1 MAYGVKY
8 RFPFESVEGVDWTI
22 DILKDGYSGTVN
34 IRPVGGSPMLRKDKN
49 DNICG
54 TSLDLTA
61 ECNVD
66 GEYEEFSS
74 SDPFSFQVKVYRGST
89 LVWQGYVSPELYNAP
104 DIAPPYD
111 VRVTATDGLGEL
123 KLHNFDAQGRK
134 TISALLTYLLGFTG
148 LNLGFRQI
156 TDLSCSVSGAA
167 GLLSSVYVNIDFL
180 AGETCYDVLQ
190 YLLGAIHST
199 ITQDGSYW
207 LIQKETG
214 MSIGSS
220 AVSCYVNGVS
230 SQRSIEH
237 FGSMTTHTSSCW
249 PVGHMTREY
258 VAPKKKMIVTAD
270 NHYRENIL
278 GTWTPNGNASN
289 EGDYWLLPSAGDG
302 LSQTI
307 TFQQEVSKHLV
318 LSVKVRNT
326 GNGED
331 AGNLG
336 VYVKLDGSYY
346 QSSSYL
352 YLSKYTGKRRR
363 PGNDAIW
370 STVSSTWDA
379 EVQAPSETDTDQDY
393 VTIDL
398 VIPLYDNSERSY
410 VRASSLEIQVF
421 NGDQLYPKRV
431 YDVSLYQYEQT
442 KGFKKVVNI
451 DNGARGESPDV
462 YVIFPCTTD
471 LNDYNGA
478 EEMLYGM
485 PVDSSSAKVSTW
497 TTGAFSSL
505 DYLSLIARDYA
516 LSIATPRVR
525 VSGVLQT
532 PSSGLA
538 IPVIFV
544 DDHDNVKYIVESFSW
559 DLYNDEVS
567 VQMISEPAASITVDG
582 DETMEGE
589 TENPTGHQQADYSG
603 SGGGGSYTLPIASA
617 TVLGGVKVGT
627 GLSIDSSTGVLNA
640 TGGGSVSGY
649 IGTTAVQSTSQTQNL
664 TGIGDITANSI
675 AGGGSSN
682 LYIGNSGNTAWVV
695 IREDMKSGTS
705 NAWTIEKDGDASFKS
720 LVVNDETINPVTANP
735 TVPSGTTPTTLTRL
749 KIGSGYYSIPSGGG
763 TYVLPEATA
772 AALGGI
778 KVGFDQ
784 SGKNYPVE
792 LDDNGNAYVYVPWS
806 SGGGGGGDGTVT
818 SVAMTVPTGFSVTGS
833 PVTTSGTLAV
843 SLDSQAKNK
852 VLASPSNA
860 AGTPSFRELD
870 ASDIPNLNAS
880 KITAGTLD
888 AARIPD
894 LSGKYVT
901 LDTTQSNIS
910 GEKTFTTNPVHIG
923 SSSGIDVDGS
933 SYIDIGDA
941 RLKWDS
947 STHSLH
953 ITKRPGSSYSG
964 NINVYADGDVG
975 AGGPGSGSSVKYVNC
990 ANQSAY
996 DSISPKDPATI
1007 YTIGTASSP
1016 SKIYLGSV
1024 QIH

>member
-1 MAYGVKY
+1 MAYAVKY
-8 RFPFESVEGVDWTI
+8 RFPFESVEGVEWTI
-22 DILKDGYSGTVN
+22 DILKDGYSGAVN
-34 IRPVGGSPMLRKDKN
+34 IRPVGGSPQLRKDKN

-61 ECNVD
+61 ECHTD
-66 GEYEEFSS
+66 GEFEEFSS
-74 SDPFSFQVKVYRGST
+74 SNPFSFQVKAYRGST

-123 KLHNFDAQGRK
+123 KLHNFEAQGRK

-156 TDLSCSVSGAA
+156 TDLSCSASGAA
-167 GLLSSVYVNIDFL
+167 GLLTSVYVNIDFL

-278 GTWTPNGNASN
+278 GTWTPDGNASN

-307 TFQQEVSKHLV
+307 TFQQEVSRHLV

-326 GNGED
+326 GNGDD
-331 AGNLG
+331 AGSLG

-379 EVQAPSETDTDQDY
+379 EVQAPSGTDTDQDY

-398 VIPLYDNSERSY
+398 VIPLYDNSARSY
-410 VRASSLEIQVF
+410 VKASSLEIQVF

-431 YDVSLYQYEQT
+431 YDIALYQYEQT
-442 KGFKKVVNI
+442 KGFKKIVNI
-451 DNGARGESPDV
+451 DNGARGEAPDV
-462 YVIFPCTTD
+462 PVIFPCTTD

-485 PVDSSSAKVSTW
+485 PVDSSSAKVATWSTA
-497 TTGAFSSL
+497 AFSSL

-532 PSSGLA
+532 PTSGLA

-544 DDHDNVKYIVESFSW
+544 DDHDSVKYIVESFSW

-617 TVLGGVKVGT
+617 STLGGIKVGT
-627 GLSIDSSTGVLNA
+627 GLSIDSSTGVLTA
-640 TGGGSVSGY
+640 T
-649 IGTTAVQSTSQTQNL
+649 
-664 TGIGDITANSI
+664 
-675 AGGGSSN
+675 
-682 LYIGNSGNTAWVV
+682 
-695 IREDMKSGTS
+695 
-705 NAWTIEKDGDASFKS
+705 
-720 LVVNDETINPVTANP
+720 
-735 TVPSGTTPTTLTRL
+735 
-749 KIGSGYYSIPSGGG
+749 
-763 TYVLPEATA
+763 
-772 AALGGI
+772 
-778 KVGFDQ
+778 
-784 SGKNYPVE
+784 
-792 LDDNGNAYVYVPWS
+792 
-806 SGGGGGGDGTVT
+806 GGGGGGSTVAVQSLAATSAIVSRIAKITVDGTETFIYNDAAWGNEDSSAQTVGLKINGTTKTVQTGIPPATTSALGGVIVGSGLSIDGSGVLSATGGGGGSGTVT

-833 PVTTSGTLAV
+833 PVTGSGTLAV

-852 VLASPSNA
+852 VLASPAS
-860 AGTPSFRELD
+860 GSGVPSFRTL
-870 ASDIPNLNAS
+870 ASSD
-880 KITAGTLD
+880 
-888 AARIPD
+888 IPD

-901 LDTTQSNIS
+901 LDTTQNNIS
-910 GEKTFTTNPVHIG
+910 GEKTFITKPVHIG
-923 SSSGIDVDGS
+923 STSGLDVNSS

-941 RLKWDS
+941 RLVYDA
-947 STHSLH
+947 TNHALH
-953 ITKRPGSSYSG
+953 ITMKSGSSQTIG
-964 NINVYADGDVG
+964 LYADGFVSARG
-975 AGGPGSGSSVKYVNC
+975 AAASGDQIKFVALTGDQTVAGVKTFSSNIIINGVTLTGSSSKLSLNKNASFAGISDRVNGS
-990 ANQSAY
+990 NTTHEV
-996 DSISPKDPATI
+996 SIQDIVNRLVALENS
-1007 YTIGTASSP
+1007 
-1016 SKIYLGSV
+1016 
-1024 QIH
+1024 

>member
-8 RFPFESVEGVDWTI
+8 RFPFESVEGIEWTI

-74 SDPFSFQVKVYRGST
+74 SNPFSFQVKVYRGST

-123 KLHNFDAQGRK
+123 KLHYFEAQGRK
-134 TISALLTYLLGFTG
+134 TLSALLTYLLGFTG

-156 TDLSCSVSGAA
+156 TDLSCSASGAA
-167 GLLSSVYVNIDFL
+167 NMLSSVYVNIDFL

-214 MSIGSS
+214 MAIGSS

-289 EGDYWLLPSAGDG
+289 EGDYWLLPAAGDG

-318 LSVKVRNT
+318 LSIKVRNV
-326 GNGED
+326 GEGED
-331 AGNLG
+331 AGNIG

-398 VIPLYDNSERSY
+398 VIPLYDNGERSY
-410 VRASSLEIQVF
+410 VYASSLEIQVF

-485 PVDSSSAKVSTW
+485 PVNSSSAKVSTW

-589 TENPTGHQQADYSG
+589 TENPTGHQQSDYSG

-627 GLSIDSSTGVLNA
+627 GLSIDPQTGVL
-640 TGGGSVSGY
+640 S
-649 IGTTAVQSTSQTQNL
+649 
-664 TGIGDITANSI
+664 
-675 AGGGSSN
+675 
-682 LYIGNSGNTAWVV
+682 
-695 IREDMKSGTS
+695 
-705 NAWTIEKDGDASFKS
+705 
-720 LVVNDETINPVTANP
+720 
-735 TVPSGTTPTTLTRL
+735 
-749 KIGSGYYSIPSGGG
+749 
-763 TYVLPEATA
+763 
-772 AALGGI
+772 
-778 KVGFDQ
+778 
-784 SGKNYPVE
+784 
-792 LDDNGNAYVYVPWS
+792 S
-806 SGGGGGGDGTVT
+806 SGGGGGGGLS
-818 SVAMTVPTGFSVTGS
+818 SVGLEMPSQFSVNNT
-833 PVTTSGTLAV
+833 PLTANGTISV
-843 SLDSQAKNK
+843 SLKNTYTI
-852 VLASPSNA
+852 PSAQDWAGVANA
-860 AGTPSFRELD
+860 AHTHGNKSVLDDISSQDVSSWDDAASKAHSHSNKSVLDDITSQDVSGWDDAASKAHSHSNKSVLDGITSQKVSQWDAAASGDTIDVSIGGTNAAPTVQVALGTGDSDSEALPIAD
-870 ASDIPNLNAS
+870 AS
-880 KITAGTLD
+880 K
-888 AARIPD
+888 
-894 LSGKYVT
+894 SGLVST
-901 LDTTQSNIS
+901 GNQTFS
-910 GEKTFTTNPVHIG
+910 GNKTF
-923 SSSGIDVDGS
+923 D
-933 SYIDIGDA
+933 
-941 RLKWDS
+941 R
-947 STHSLH
+947 
-953 ITKRPGSSYSG
+953 
-964 NINVYADGDVG
+964 
-975 AGGPGSGSSVKYVNC
+975 
-990 ANQSAY
+990 
-996 DSISPKDPATI
+996 
-1007 YTIGTASSP
+1007 
-1016 SKIYLGSV
+1016 IYLGNSAQYGMYIEWDNTNHMFKIV
-1024 QIH
+1024 GDVYATGDVAAGG